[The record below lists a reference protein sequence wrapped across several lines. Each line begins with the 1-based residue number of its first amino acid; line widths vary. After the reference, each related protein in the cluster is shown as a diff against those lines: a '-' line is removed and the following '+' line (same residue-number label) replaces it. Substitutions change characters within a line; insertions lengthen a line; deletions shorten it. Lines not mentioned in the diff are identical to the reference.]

1 MIRLEKPSKWIVI
14 MLAALVL
21 GYFAFDI
28 VVLSPQRQAE
38 FDGSVTLSWIAP
50 TENEDNSPLTDL
62 AGYVIH
68 YGTHAGQYSNTIYL
82 DDPETTGYKFENLSP
97 GTYYF
102 AVAAINTDG
111 AESTLSDMIA
121 KTVP

>member
-1 MIRLEKPSKWIVI
+1 

-28 VVLSPQRQAE
+28 VVLSPQRQAQ

-102 AVAAINTDG
+102 AITAINTDG